1 MLILMRICFVS
12 LIQIEGEKIETDER
26 NKMNKASE
34 KIDQLERKLGKTN
47 VSEGNFL
54 VFNIR
59 MEEVADRTTSN

>member
-1 MLILMRICFVS
+1 MRTCFVS
-12 LIQIEGEKIETDER
+12 LIQTEGEKIETDER
-26 NKMNKASE
+26 SKMNKASE

-59 MEEVADRTTSN
+59 MKEVADRTTSN